1 MVVKQESLLFK
12 LFKCEQGSINAL
24 YLNYFIMKN
33 RSKTREIAVVG
44 MIISATS
51 FNAIAKADW
60 HYSTLTD
67 YTYRQDTI
75 TTVQFLQQATIA
87 GMKEALTGKLAAD
100 HATDKKIKAFG
111 QMMVDDHN
119 KANEE
124 LRLLANLKK
133 VSLPMSN
140 PEGGQR
146 PDGRV
151 DSAPENLKDT
161 SRTKNAGGEAG
172 NTGLAQQT
180 VSGTTEA
187 EVTQAINQL
196 NKLSGKAFDSAYVE
210 MMVSDHQKAVALFEK
225 AAQSSDVDIKRY
237 AGKHL
242 PILKKHLKQVSA
254 LAGK

>member
-1 MVVKQESLLFK
+1 M
-12 LFKCEQGSINAL
+12 
-24 YLNYFIMKN
+24 MKN
-33 RSKTREIAVVG
+33 LFKTREIAVVG

-51 FNAIAKADW
+51 FNAMAKTDW

-67 YTYRQDTI
+67 YSHRQDTI
-75 TTVQFLQQATIA
+75 AIDQFLQQAAIA
-87 GMKEALTGKLAAD
+87 GMKGALTGKLAAD
-100 HATDKKIKAFG
+100 KATDKKIKAFG
-111 QMMVDDHN
+111 QMMVDDHI

-124 LRLLANLKK
+124 LRLLAKLKK
-133 VSLPMSN
+133 VALPMSN

-172 NTGLAQQT
+172 NTGLAQKT
-180 VSGTTEA
+180 INETTEA
-187 EVTQAINQL
+187 EVTRAINQL
-196 NKLSGKAFDSAYVE
+196 NNLSGSSFDKTYVE

-225 AAQSSDVDIKRY
+225 AVQSSDIDVKRY
-237 AGKHL
+237 AGKYL
-242 PILKKHLKQVSA
+242 PILKKHLKKVSA